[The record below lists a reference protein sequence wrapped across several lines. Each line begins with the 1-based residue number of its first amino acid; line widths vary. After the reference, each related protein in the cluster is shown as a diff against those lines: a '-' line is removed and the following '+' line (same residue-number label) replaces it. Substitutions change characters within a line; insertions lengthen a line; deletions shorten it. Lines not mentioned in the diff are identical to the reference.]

1 MAGRFVAAVA
11 GMMALAGTAIAQQG
25 TTQQEGVT
33 APAAQP
39 VMPAPVV
46 IELYTSQGC
55 SSCPPADEFMARL
68 AEDPRVIALALHVD
82 YWDYLGW
89 KDRFADAQFTARQK
103 SYAKA
108 IRDRMVYTPQMI
120 VQGQERVVG
129 SRVEEVEAAILR
141 HIDRPGTVHLV
152 VERET
157 GGTGRIIIRAEA
169 DPPPKSA
176 LRVQLVRYR
185 PSEEV
190 EIGRGENSGRSMIYH
205 NIVTSWQVLGEW
217 NGQSPLVMEAEA
229 AGSEPAVV
237 ILQSEGPS
245 EIVAAQRLP

>member
-1 MAGRFVAAVA
+1 MDMAGRFVAAVA
-11 GMMALAGTAIAQQG
+11 GMLALAGTAMAQE
-25 TTQQEGVT
+25 TATQ
-33 APAAQP
+33 
-39 VMPAPVV
+39 PVV

-55 SSCPPADEFMARL
+55 SSCPPADDFMARL
-68 AEDPRVIALALHVD
+68 ATDPRVIALALHVD

-89 KDRFADAQFTARQK
+89 KDRFADAKFTARQK

-108 IRDRMVYTPQMI
+108 VRDRMVYTPQMI
-120 VQGQERVVG
+120 VQGQDRLVG
-129 SRVEEVEAAILR
+129 SRVDEVEQAIQR
-141 HIDRPGTVHLV
+141 HMGQPANVHLV
-152 VERET
+152 VERGP
-157 GGTGRIIIRAEA
+157 GGQIIIRAEA

-190 EIGRGENSGRSMIYH
+190 DISRGENSGRSMVYH

-217 NGQSPLVMEAEA
+217 NGQAPLVMEAKAE
-229 AGSEPAVV
+229 GPEPAVV